1 MIRET
6 QLNFELTACAAHRR
20 GNRISG
26 TKAPYLVLEAVRGQ
40 RRRRSRT
47 AAKAFVGPSR

>member
-20 GNRISG
+20 GDRISG
-26 TKAPYLVLEAVRGQ
+26 TKAPCLVLECCQ
-40 RRRRSRT
+40 RTTPVQKSNGGYRH
-47 AAKAFVGPSR
+47 F